1 MFVTAKRILAL
12 AAAVPLMAGLAGAAN
27 AAPAPTPAEIL
38 QAGAQ
43 AGLKDGYPAV
53 IGMVRNGDNTQYIQA
68 GSADRVKGTPA
79 DPKMKFRIG
88 SNTKAFTAT
97 VLLQLEAEHKLSLD
111 DTVDHWLPGAVN
123 ANGNDGTKITLRQL
137 LTHTSGIPDYAANAQ
152 FDLNYVG
159 NLNPSLQWA
168 PQTLVNLGTSSKP
181 VAAPGAKYSYSNTN
195 YVLAGMVIKAVT
207 GNDPAVEIQHR
218 IIEPLGLHDTTF
230 PASDPAMPANS
241 LNGYFIALG
250 VYRDVTAS
258 QVQAFGSAGAIVS
271 TLDDLATFERA
282 LMTGKL
288 LQPAQEQELKTT
300 VPMDA
305 TSGNGYGLGIGHAQT
320 PCGPVWTHT
329 GAVLGYLSQWIT
341 SDDGSKQMVYAVNE
355 FHMIEGT
362 PGQTDV
368 GTAALNAYCAL

>member
-1 MFVTAKRILAL
+1 MTAKRILAL

-27 AAPAPTPAEIL
+27 AAPAQTPAEIL

-53 IGMVRNGDNTQYIQA
+53 IGMVRDGDNTQYIQA
-68 GSADRVKGTPA
+68 GAADRVKGTPA

-111 DTVDHWLPGAVN
+111 DTVDHWLPGAVH

-137 LTHTSGIPDYAANAQ
+137 LTHTSGIPDYAGNAQ

-159 NLNPSLQWA
+159 NLDPSLQWA
-168 PQTLVNLGTSSKP
+168 PQTLVNLGTASKP
-181 VAAPGAKYSYSNTN
+181 VAAPGAKYSYSSTN

-207 GNDPAVEIQHR
+207 GNDPAAEIQHR

-230 PASDPAMPANS
+230 PTSDPAMPANS
-241 LNGYFIALG
+241 LNGYFLALG

>member
-1 MFVTAKRILAL
+1 MFVTAKRILAM

-27 AAPAPTPAEIL
+27 AAPAQTPAEIL

-53 IGMVRNGDNTQYIQA
+53 IGMVRNGDDTQYIHA

-137 LTHTSGIPDYAANAQ
+137 LTHTSGIPDYAANTQ

-159 NLNPSLQWA
+159 NLNPSLPWA

-195 YVLAGMVIKAVT
+195 YVLAGMVIKVVT
-207 GNDPAVEIQHR
+207 GNDPVVEIQHR

-230 PASDPAMPANS
+230 PTSDPAMPANS